1 MSKRKAKKVTFWLAY
16 KKPIIITVAASVVI
30 YIIVYLAFRWNGI
43 LPAGTDL
50 EKSDWLSFLGA
61 YLSFVGTVIVSMI
74 AIFQS
79 RYYSE
84 LAEKKD
90 AASRKKDIQPIFS
103 VNIVAIDVQ
112 LDGTAEAFS
121 LSGKGKNPVHKNVK
135 ISVENVNR
143 FPIKHVIVF
152 NKYVQENCDIALSDN
167 CVIYGH
173 HMNNGTMFTDLCK
186 YENEDFYREHKTIH
200 FDTLSGFGEYE
211 IVAVF
216 KTVAYSEQGFKYYHF
231 TRAESAEDFDA
242 YIAQCKVLSL
252 YDTGAMA
259 EYGDKLITLSTCEYS
274 RKNGRM
280 VVVAKRIAAPSA
292 EVGNNA

>member
-90 AASRKKDIQPIFS
+90 AASRSYTTKKRDAHEADAGHLDKAKANYEELCRLYPDTFSSINCMENSGEKQRPIDSIQEDIRK
-103 VNIVAIDVQ
+103 IV
-112 LDGTAEAFS
+112 
-121 LSGKGKNPVHKNVK
+121 
-135 ISVENVNR
+135 R
-143 FPIKHVIVF
+143 
-152 NKYVQENCDIALSDN
+152 
-167 CVIYGH
+167 
-173 HMNNGTMFTDLCK
+173 
-186 YENEDFYREHKTIH
+186 R
-200 FDTLSGFGEYE
+200 
-211 IVAVF
+211 
-216 KTVAYSEQGFKYYHF
+216 
-231 TRAESAEDFDA
+231 
-242 YIAQCKVLSL
+242 
-252 YDTGAMA
+252 
-259 EYGDKLITLSTCEYS
+259 LI
-274 RKNGRM
+274 
-280 VVVAKRIAAPSA
+280 
-292 EVGNNA
+292 